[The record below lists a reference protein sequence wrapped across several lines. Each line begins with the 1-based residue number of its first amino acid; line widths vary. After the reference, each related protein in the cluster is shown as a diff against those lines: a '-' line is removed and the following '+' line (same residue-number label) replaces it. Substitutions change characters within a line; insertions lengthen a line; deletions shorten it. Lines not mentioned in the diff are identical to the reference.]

1 MALIGLIARRDGVG
15 DLLAEGVQRAAE
27 ALGPAAAEAAMQV
40 KGVEMP
46 ADGIH
51 ASHSMAIV
59 QACSARGADHLRPYT
74 SAIDALGWR
83 SEELCILGDI
93 DPLAD

>member
-1 MALIGLIARRDGVG
+1 
-15 DLLAEGVQRAAE
+15 
-27 ALGPAAAEAAMQV
+27 MQV

-46 ADGIH
+46 ADGVH
-51 ASHSMAIV
+51 ASHSMTIV

-83 SEELCILGDI
+83 SDELGIAGDV
-93 DPLAD
+93 DPLADGDKAWVKPSRSSAWRATSWASACSR